1 MNRTRTSKNAKR
13 LLVWLLLLTMVFG
26 LLPMAAFADETVVE
40 TVVSEEPVQEPEPSS
55 ESTEVPSEP
64 TQEPETI
71 PEPEQPGNAVVT
83 IEGDEELEEA
93 ALTNNTVETV
103 ELKNEW
109 LNPSSSGSYTGDF
122 MKIFFLDCGRKYFS
136 VDNIKALIDNASA
149 AGFNYIQL
157 AVGNDGLR
165 LMLEDMSWTI
175 GGTTYDSNTV
185 KKAIHSANRTYDD
198 DRKSV
203 RADDGNYYSY
213 SPDTDELTQS
223 EMTEI
228 IAYAG
233 LKGMNV
239 IPCVNTPGHMNT
251 ILAAAQSLSGGN
263 YSYNGSSTTI
273 DVKNSTAVEAT
284 KALLQKYIN
293 YFKGQGCKY
302 FNMGAD
308 EYANDKYT
316 GGSMGFGNLQTSQE
330 YEYYLQYVNQVAG
343 LIKNAGMIPMAFND
357 GIYFANYTPA
367 SAKFDTDIL
376 ICYWSSGWPSYNP
389 MSSTALKSKG
399 FSLVNTNGSYYWVLG
414 KPDAQC
420 SVQKAKGFDKDAFP
434 DSTIS
439 NSVGAMFCIWAD
451 FPGAETEAS
460 VISKTADTIAA
471 FGATLS
477 KTETS
482 GGGETGGGTGGGSTG
497 GGETQKP
504 DVPVNL
510 TVGQTSDKYYQDG
523 DYSSINSTDND
534 TIATVTTFVGDK
546 PGTGTT
552 TYEQAQ
558 LGNGTFWISTSPS
571 TTTAPPVKLTFES
584 AGNGRYYVK
593 NADEQYIYPYYSDD
607 YWNDTTSADIKYT
620 YTKNSR
626 YVLTVESFGAGY
638 YEFSYTN
645 RNGTAY
651 LAYENGSI
659 GAATSNGGN
668 NTHLY
673 LLKEKTT
680 SAGKQTTITFT
691 GVKPG
696 TTTCKIGDTLYTI
709 NVSRNAVNKTVM
721 VGESIELTV
730 TGTLSGLEDLNDSVA
745 SYVLSGNT
753 LTITGKSDGKFTFT
767 DDTTEYT
774 IEVKTEDLENVAS
787 INFEFWVTNCRVT
800 ALDKDGGKHGE
811 SIAISAA
818 DVHLEIGVATKNLMY
833 EDGYRSTDEN
843 KAPHIFWKTT
853 RLTSDK
859 KQTLDPG
866 NNRTT
871 SGDDFT
877 YIRYW
882 NGKWAF
888 SNDQV
893 NWTEI
898 NDTDQIVAYYLLQLT
913 VTDEVTTQVTDW
925 GVVPHN
931 TFNSSNFVLM
941 DFAVKYESSGV
952 RTPNTFPQNDKTV
965 AFHCDSKDTNT
976 VHKDSSGNIYRELG
990 MIRGV
995 ETKDYEVYM
1004 ITVTPSKSAITRN
1017 YSNVANAYTY
1027 DYNESTG
1034 EAASEKV
1041 VWVDDEA
1048 NLPAEF
1054 RDTSTHYK
1062 SISGTYNYSVGGE
1075 AIVPGVE
1082 IYNTY
1087 GMLITYYVRAKA
1099 TPDSLKVV
1107 YINKNNNEEFYSY
1120 NIAVKQ
1126 GTPFTG
1132 VQLPETKID
1141 GVSALTNGRVENLQG
1156 NYEYVSSDLSTMP
1169 AIGAEFRY
1177 GGYKCVQV
1185 TESEDHKTVTLY
1197 YTFNYNKTF
1206 VVDFGLPLIIEP
1218 GNVND
1223 KLKGANIT
1231 KVEIAKVPTSGT
1243 ATVEAKNVRYKL
1255 NEMLAREDS
1264 MTIKYTGTNVNNGKE
1279 GNVSYNISI
1288 IPASNVYYEDSFVKF
1303 NPGTG
1308 AAAVEWSTEG
1318 TTTEPTQ
1325 SLSTLDSKD
1334 VYGFDAAYK
1343 TSTKFSMGSARKVTV
1358 TSDMAS
1364 GWDANVSTWPTATF
1378 TFKGTGFDI
1387 ISLTD
1392 NTSGTITVDVYAGEN
1407 AEGEPVKSK
1416 FVNDYFG
1423 YEYKNGDWST
1433 STTADGNN
1441 ALYQI
1446 PVMKITGLD
1455 YGQYTVVVTVF
1466 YDDLFNSTG
1475 TEKCSFWFDA
1485 VRVYNPLGEDTSRYE
1500 AAGEGYPQYIKL
1512 RDEIAK
1518 GAKELESATVGT
1530 VLFVDGD
1537 KKASVETYKNIG
1549 PNNEV
1554 YLANGQ
1560 SISFK
1565 LKSTENIA
1573 SVQIGAKAPANIGT
1587 AKMVVSG
1594 TAGIT
1599 KEIKTATE
1607 MYYEITDA
1615 AKNGDLVTIT
1625 NTGDAILS
1633 LTNIKITYNKQTT
1646 TTLAELSDDD
1656 AAEAVATVRALF
1668 STTEPEQPEKTFEPS
1683 RFDCEWSKNVRKGG
1697 RAILTVKASTD
1708 VESILIDG
1716 EAYGKYVT
1724 RTERIG
1730 WGRNAQ
1736 RVTYH
1741 EFIYMT
1747 TADEVGTI
1755 NTGIVAVN
1763 GEGVQSAA
1771 KTVPLIV
1778 KGSSPIRDWIGGLF
1792 GRWF

>member
-40 TVVSEEPVQEPEPSS
+40 PVVSEEPVQEPEPSS
-55 ESTEVPSEP
+55 ESTEAPSEP
-64 TQEPETI
+64 TQE

-93 ALTNNTVETV
+93 ALTNNNTV
-103 ELKNEW
+103 ELKYEW
-109 LNPSSSGSYTGDF
+109 LHPSSSGSYKGDF

-165 LMLEDMSWTI
+165 FLLNDMSLTVN
-175 GGTTYDSNTV
+175 GKTYDSQQV
-185 KKAIHSANRTYDD
+185 SDAIHAGNEKYYDFT
-198 DRKSV
+198 V
-203 RADDGNYYSY
+203 
-213 SPDTDELTQS
+213 DELTQS
-223 EMTEI
+223 EMDTI
-228 IAYAG
+228 ITYATK
-233 LKGMNV
+233 KGMGV
-239 IPCVNTPGHMNT
+239 IPCVNTPGHMDA
-251 ILAAAQSLSGGN
+251 ILSAASSLTGTDCSYSG
-263 YSYNGSSTTI
+263 SARTI
-273 DVKNSTAVEAT
+273 DVTNTTAVEFT
-284 KALLQKYIN
+284 QALLQKYID
-293 YFKGQGCKY
+293 YFKGQGCKF

-308 EYANDKYT
+308 EYANDKFS
-316 GGSMGFGNLQTSQE
+316 GGSMGFGNLQTNNKYS
-330 YEYYLQYVNQVAG
+330 YYVQYVNQVADI
-343 LIKNAGMIPMAFND
+343 IKTASMTPMAFND
-357 GIYFANYTPA
+357 GIYFNNNTW
-367 SAKFDTDIL
+367 SGDFDTDIV
-376 ICYWSSGWPSYNP
+376 ICYWSNGWSGYSP
-389 MSSTALKSKG
+389 MSASNLKSRG
-399 FSLVNTNGSYYWVLG
+399 FSLVNTHGDYYWVLG
-414 KPDAQC
+414 KSDAQC
-420 SVQKAKGFDKDAFP
+420 SPAKAAGFDETVFP
-434 DSTIS
+434 GSTINEPS
-439 NSVGAMFCIWAD
+439 GAMFCIWCD
-451 FPGAETEAS
+451 YPGKDTAEN
-460 VISKTADTIAA
+460 VVNKTAATIDA
-471 FGATLS
+471 FGKALPNPPT
-477 KTETS
+477 
-482 GGGETGGGTGGGSTG
+482 TGGSTGGGSTG
-497 GGETQKP
+497 GETQE
-504 DVPVNL
+504 PVTVKL
-510 TVGQTSDKYYQDG
+510 TVGTSKECYQDG
-523 DYSSINSTDND
+523 DYSSISTADD
-534 TIATVTTFVGDK
+534 KIATVATFVADI
-546 PGTGTT
+546 PGET
-552 TYEQAQ
+552 TYESTKI
-558 LGNGTFWISTSPS
+558 GDGMFWISTSPS

-584 AGNGRYYVK
+584 VGNNECYVK
-593 NADEQYIYPYYSDD
+593 KANGQYIYPYYYYS
-607 YWNDTTSADIKYT
+607 YSGH
-620 YTKNSR
+620 KNAYLANSSLP
-626 YVLTVESFGAGY
+626 VKLTVTPSGAGY
-638 YEFSYTN
+638 YDFSY
-645 RNGTAY
+645 GTAY
-651 LAYENGSI
+651 LTYENGSI
-659 GAATSNGGN
+659 GAATDNRGN

-696 TTTCKIGDTLYTI
+696 TTTCQIGDTLYTI

-730 TGTLSGLEDLNDSVA
+730 TGTLSGLEDLDNSIA

-753 LTITGKSDGKFTFT
+753 LTIVGKGDGNFTFT

-774 IEVKTEDLENVAS
+774 IEVTTENLENVDP
-787 INFEFWVTNCRVT
+787 ITFEFWVTNCKVT
-800 ALDKDGGKHGE
+800 ALDKDGGEHGE

-818 DVHLEIGVATKNLMY
+818 DVHLKTGVATKGLMY

-843 KAPHIFWKTT
+843 QAPHIFWKTT

-859 KQTLDPG
+859 KQTLDKG
-866 NNRTT
+866 DNKTT
-871 SGDDFT
+871 SGNDFT

-888 SNDQV
+888 SNDQI

-925 GVVPHN
+925 GVVPHSDYK
-931 TFNSSNFVLM
+931 SSDFVLM
-941 DFAVKYESSGV
+941 DFAVKYESSCV
-952 RTPNTFPQNDKTV
+952 RTPNTFPQSDKTV
-965 AFHCDSKDTNT
+965 AFHCDSNDGVT
-976 VHKDSSGNIYRELG
+976 VHYDSAKGSYYRDLG
-990 MIRGV
+990 MVRGV

-1004 ITVTPSKSAITRN
+1004 ITVTPSKSAITRS
-1017 YSNVANAYTY
+1017 YSTYMANAYTY
-1027 DYNESTG
+1027 DYDESTG

-1054 RDTSTHYK
+1054 RDTSTHYT
-1062 SISGTYNYSVGGE
+1062 SISGKYNYSVGGE

-1107 YINKNNNEEFYSY
+1107 YINENNNEEFYSY

-1126 GTPFTG
+1126 GTTFAG
-1132 VQLPETKID
+1132 VQLPETEIN

-1177 GGYKCVQV
+1177 GGYECVQV

-1223 KLKGANIT
+1223 KLEGVNIT

-1243 ATVEAKNVRYKL
+1243 ATVEAENVRYKL

-1308 AAAVEWSTEG
+1308 AAAVEWSTKG
-1318 TTTEPTQ
+1318 TTTEATQ

-1334 VYGFDAAYK
+1334 VYGYDEAYNN
-1343 TSTKFSMGSARKVTV
+1343 STAFSMGSARKVTV

-1392 NTSGTITVDVYAGEN
+1392 NTSGSITVKVYAGEK
-1407 AEGEPVKSK
+1407 AEGNPVKSK
-1416 FVNDYFG
+1416 FVNNYFG
-1423 YEYKNGDWST
+1423 YEYKNGEWSP
-1433 STTADGNN
+1433 SKTADVNN

-1446 PVMKITGLD
+1446 PVMKITDLD

-1512 RDEIAK
+1512 RDEIVK
-1518 GAKELESATVGT
+1518 GAKELESAKVGT

-1537 KKASVETYKNIG
+1537 KEASVETYKNIG

-1587 AKMVVSG
+1587 ANMVVSG

-1615 AKNGDLVTIT
+1615 AKDGVLVTIT